1 MNYWVLAGAAIAGYL
16 FGSISFS
23 RIIHRIVA
31 PDEKLTETEVPVE
44 GTELKYKVTT
54 FGATAVS
61 MKHGPK
67 VGCSIGFADILKVV
81 IPVLFFRLMFPEDPY
96 MYIAAAAGMIGHN
109 WPVYYKFK
117 GGRGISAYYGGLF
130 VIDWLGGIVTMT
142 AGMVFGFFI
151 VRDFFVAYMAG
162 LWFLIPWAWFMTHRY
177 DYLAYAILVNII
189 YIVAMLPDL
198 KQYIK
203 IRKTTK
209 VTTKMVLELS
219 PMGRGMLKISEWF
232 KSIFKIKKG

>member
-1 MNYWVLAGAAIAGYL
+1 MNYWILAGASIAGYL

-109 WPVYYKFK
+109 WPVYYL
-117 GGRGISAYYGGLF
+117 S
-130 VIDWLGGIVTMT
+130 
-142 AGMVFGFFI
+142 
-151 VRDFFVAYMAG
+151 
-162 LWFLIPWAWFMTHRY
+162 LIH
-177 DYLAYAILVNII
+177 I
-189 YIVAMLPDL
+189 
-198 KQYIK
+198 
-203 IRKTTK
+203 
-209 VTTKMVLELS
+209 
-219 PMGRGMLKISEWF
+219 
-232 KSIFKIKKG
+232 